1 MSEESG
7 SGLQFISAGSVE
19 SLYVGSTYELK
30 LGSVNEIM
38 VGTEAKINAAVSS
51 LLSLEA
57 EMAYKAG
64 CGVEWSNV
72 GGYKLEQGEAFE
84 LKEESSQFATQEL
97 KFQAART
104 LPAQGPG
111 VPLDAIR
118 ARIKGLLV
126 AVAAVN
132 VAVAATEGAL
142 LATNTVGETEN
153 RKNEEGVEQDGWLAG
168 STALAASGIS
178 AVSSMVLYGILKHAV
193 EGLMTAYKALPAVST
208 VTLSETGIK
217 QQANFTATG
226 SLIDMSATGVAIKSG
241 PGTVAMT
248 GAGELSSLSLSATG
262 VAALVGNTEA
272 MVKSPVAV
280 RVGQVS
286 DVGTTSGLTATKAL
300 VELNNGE
307 ACSLGLT
314 AASAKIS
321 APEVSMVSEVNG
333 FSANAAETKMT
344 CGPTAVTANDVSVAI
359 SVDGGSSGMRV
370 YPSFVIVDSPLIQLG

>member
-1 MSEESG
+1 MSEEG
-7 SGLQFISAGSVE
+7 SGLQFLSAGSVE

-104 LPAQGPG
+104 LPAQGVG

-118 ARIKGLLV
+118 AQIKGLLV

-132 VAVAATEGAL
+132 LAVAATEGAL
-142 LATNTVGETEN
+142 LATNTLGETEN
-153 RKNEEGVEQDGWLAG
+153 RPNEEGVEQDGWLAG
-168 STALAASGIS
+168 STGLAASGIS
-178 AVSSMVLYGILKHAV
+178 AVSSMVFYGILKHAI

-226 SLIDMSATGVAIKSG
+226 SLLDMSATGVAIKSG

-248 GAGELSSLSLSATG
+248 GAGELSSLSLPAD
-262 VAALVGNTEA
+262 GNPVLNGDLSVT
-272 MVKSPVAV
+272 VKSPVDV
-280 RVGQVS
+280 KVGQVAAAL
-286 DVGTTSGLTATKAL
+286 TSGLSATPAEVVLKNTDASSVAL
-300 VELNNGE
+300 
-307 ACSLGLT
+307 T
-314 AASAKIS
+314 PASAKIS
-321 APEVSMVSEVNG
+321 AVEVSMLSEVNG

>member
-30 LGSVNEIM
+30 LGSVNEIL
-38 VGTEAKINAAVSS
+38 VGTEAKINAAVSNTIS
-51 LLSLEA
+51 LQA

-84 LKEESSQFATQEL
+84 LKEESSQFATKEIKL
-97 KFQAART
+97 QAART
-104 LPAQGPG
+104 LPAQGVG
-111 VPLDAIR
+111 VPLDAVKN
-118 ARIKGLLV
+118 RIKGLVV
-126 AVAAVN
+126 ALAAVN
-132 VAVAATEGAL
+132 VALGATQGAL
-142 LATNTVGETEN
+142 LATNNLGETEN
-153 RKNEEGVEQDGWLAG
+153 RKNEEGVEQDGWTAG
-168 STALAASGIS
+168 SVGVYFSGLS
-178 AVSSMVLYGILKHAV
+178 AVSSMIGYAILKASI
-193 EGLMTAYKALPAVST
+193 EALMEAYKALPAVST
-208 VTLSETGIK
+208 ITLSETGIK

-226 SLIDMSATGVAIKSG
+226 SQIDMSATGVAIKSG

-262 VAALVGNTEA
+262 VAALVGDSEV
-272 MVKSPVAV
+272 MVKSPLAV

-307 ACSLGLT
+307 VSSVDLT
-314 AASAKIS
+314 AASVKIS

-333 FSANAAETKMT
+333 FSANAAEAQMV
-344 CGPTAVTANDVSVAI
+344 CGVNS
-359 SVDGGSSGMRV
+359 
-370 YPSFVIVDSPLIQLG
+370 VIVDDMGVVLSAGPGHLAVGSSYVMIDAPLIQLG